1 MSDEKSNA
9 VSAIGE
15 VPTAIAN
22 TAAKLPQAPSAKPPA
37 VERIDG
43 IASATEQ
50 GAPLPAANPA
60 EDYGP
65 NPQTLRE
72 LGEIVE
78 PKAPS

>member
-1 MSDEKSNA
+1 MSDEKSKA

-15 VPTAIAN
+15 VTTAIAN
-22 TAAKLPQAPSAKPPA
+22 SAARLPQAPSAKPPA
-37 VERIDG
+37 VEPIDEM
-43 IASATEQ
+43 ASAREQ
-50 GAPLPAANPA
+50 GAPLPAANFA

>member
-1 MSDEKSNA
+1 MSDEKSTT
-9 VSAIGE
+9 VSPIGE
-15 VPTAIAN
+15 VTTAIAN
-22 TAAKLPQAPSAKPPA
+22 TAAKLPQALSAKPRA
-37 VERIDG
+37 VEPIDE
-43 IASATEQ
+43 IASAREQ